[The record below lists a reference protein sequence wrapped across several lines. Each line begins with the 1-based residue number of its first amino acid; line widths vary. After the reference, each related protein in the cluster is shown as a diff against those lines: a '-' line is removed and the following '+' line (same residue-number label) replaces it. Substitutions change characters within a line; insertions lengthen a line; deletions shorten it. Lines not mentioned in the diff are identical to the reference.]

1 MKKFLKILGAI
12 VALLVLYCAIAMAF
26 FDSHYHG
33 EQSVTINAPAEKIW
47 QNVNSMKAINSWNP
61 WMKLDP
67 NLKGTYSGNSGEI
80 GDFYHWKG
88 NDDVGEGEQK
98 ISKIVPHEKVETEIH
113 FIKPFESKAVSN
125 VLLMSKETGTKVTWT
140 MDFECDLMMK
150 PMKPFMNWKMNKSFS
165 EGLNNLKVLAEK

>member
-1 MKKFLKILGAI
+1 
-12 VALLVLYCAIAMAF
+12 
-26 FDSHYHG
+26 
-33 EQSVTINAPAEKIW
+33 
-47 QNVNSMKAINSWNP
+47 
-61 WMKLDP
+61 MKLDP

-98 ISKIVPHEKVETEIH
+98 ISKIVLHDKVETEIH
-113 FIKPFESKAVSN
+113 FFYFFESKAVSN